1 MSLGGGTAMDKKR
14 RTLFIVD
21 DNLTNLNIAKDI
33 LSEEYNV
40 ITIPSA
46 DKMFTMLKKTIPNII
61 LLDIEMPEMSG
72 YDAIKILKAN
82 ARYKEIPVIFIT
94 VRGDSASELE
104 GLKLGAVDYISKPFA
119 PQLLAKRVEVHM
131 TIESQKEQLMHFN
144 DNLICMVNEKAQAV
158 TGLQNAII
166 STITELVE
174 CRDYSVNGHI
184 ERIQRYLKIL
194 VDALTASGMYSDV
207 IKDWKIDAFI
217 QSSHLHDVGKIAV
230 DGTILNKPAR
240 LTADEFEEIKRHAA
254 YGVQVIERIQEYSLV
269 KDPLLEHAK
278 IFAGTH
284 HEKWDG
290 SGYPNGLRG
299 EEIPLQGRLMAIADV
314 YDSLISER
322 PYKKAV
328 PHEDAVKIIEAG
340 RGTHFDPNLVDLFMK
355 RENEFKEAS
364 VVTLA

>member
-1 MSLGGGTAMDKKR
+1 
-14 RTLFIVD
+14 
-21 DNLTNLNIAKDI
+21 
-33 LSEEYNV
+33 
-40 ITIPSA
+40 
-46 DKMFTMLKKTIPNII
+46 MLKKTIPNII

-72 YDAIKILKAN
+72 YDAIKILKADS
-82 ARYKEIPVIFIT
+82 RYSEIPVIFIT

-104 GLKLGAVDYISKPFA
+104 GLRLGAVDYISKPFA
-119 PQLLAKRVEVHM
+119 PELLAKRVEVHM
-131 TIESQKEQLMHFN
+131 TIEIQKEQLKHYN
-144 DNLICMVNEKAQAV
+144 DNLVIMVNEKAEAV

-184 ERIQRYLKIL
+184 ERIQSYLKIL
-194 VDALTASGMYSDV
+194 VDALEASGLYEDV
-207 IKDWKIDAFI
+207 IKGWNAEFFL
-217 QSSHLHDVGKIAV
+217 QSSRLHDVGKIAV
-230 DGTILNKPAR
+230 DDTILNKRAR
-240 LTADEFEEIKRHAA
+240 LTADEFEKIKEHAA
-254 YGVQVIERIQEYSLV
+254 YGVEVIEKIQEASEV
-269 KDPLLEHAK
+269 IDPLLEHAK
-278 IFAGTH
+278 VFAGTH

-290 SGYPNGLRG
+290 SGYPKGLRG

-355 RENEFKEAS
+355 RESDFKVAGKAVKGE
-364 VVTLA
+364 